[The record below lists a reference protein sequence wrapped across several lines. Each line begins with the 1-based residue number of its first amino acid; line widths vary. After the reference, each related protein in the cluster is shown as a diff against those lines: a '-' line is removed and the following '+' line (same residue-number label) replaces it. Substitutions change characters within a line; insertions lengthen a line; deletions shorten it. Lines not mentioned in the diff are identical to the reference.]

1 MKICVYG
8 VSDKERPCFEEA
20 RREMGLQVELHRE
33 DPSLASAHLAQGC
46 TCVSILSIPAPSA
59 LLDAWQAMGVRFLS
73 TRTVGMD
80 HIDLAHARAIG
91 MAVDNITY
99 APQTV
104 ADYTIML
111 ILMAMRQMKRVH
123 QKFVRRDFS
132 FAGVY
137 GRNLEGR
144 TVGVVGCGAI
154 GSMLIR
160 HLSGFGCRFLM
171 YSRQEKEELRPYGSF
186 VDLDTLLSGSDVVT
200 LHLTL
205 NAQTRHIIGAP
216 QLQRMKRDAI
226 LVNTARGGLI
236 DTQALIQ
243 ALRRQQIGG
252 AALDVLEQESGWYY
266 HDCSAIPLAFP
277 ELEEL
282 ERFDN
287 VILTPHLAWLSEE
300 ATAEMVYRSMENCR
314 RFMNGG
320 EIK

>member
-20 RREMGLQVELHRE
+20 GREMGLQVELHRE

-46 TCVSILSIPAPSA
+46 TCVSILSIPAPAA

-160 HLSGFGCRFLM
+160 HLSGTVRRSRSLFL
-171 YSRQEKEELRPYGSF
+171 SWRS
-186 VDLDTLLSGSDVVT
+186 
-200 LHLTL
+200 
-205 NAQTRHIIGAP
+205 
-216 QLQRMKRDAI
+216 
-226 LVNTARGGLI
+226 
-236 DTQALIQ
+236 
-243 ALRRQQIGG
+243 
-252 AALDVLEQESGWYY
+252 W
-266 HDCSAIPLAFP
+266 SAS
-277 ELEEL
+277 
-282 ERFDN
+282 
-287 VILTPHLAWLSEE
+287 T
-300 ATAEMVYRSMENCR
+300 M
-314 RFMNGG
+314 
-320 EIK
+320 